1 MHGSGRDF
9 SFYSRT
15 LTLIDNKRCSLID
28 SSQLKRQVIW
38 MFLTFRVFM
47 FTSAVSTIRCYL
59 FRYSFSSNYLS
70 LLVSFFFFAFLSPI
84 PIPRDDL
91 IPRPIV
97 HTGFGRMGIDQK
109 SRLEEGYDS
118 KPRVQVLSPITIGF
132 PFCVFILSSLL
143 LAFFFHT
150 CVCVCVR

>member
-1 MHGSGRDF
+1 
-9 SFYSRT
+9 
-15 LTLIDNKRCSLID
+15 
-28 SSQLKRQVIW
+28 
-38 MFLTFRVFM
+38 M

-150 CVCVCVR
+150 CVCVCEVVHKQPYTHTHTLCTVRENWTGFALRSSCLVIPRFILG